1 MTKGSNIWLV
11 RTALVAALYVALTLS
26 FSAFSYGP
34 IQFRVSEVLVLLP
47 LWNRRW
53 ILGVV
58 IGTIIAN
65 FFSPLGLIDVFFGS
79 GATAIALI
87 VMVFIN
93 EVSGKVPALIAQIF
107 VNAGIIAGELQI
119 VYGVNYIESAWY
131 VGLSE
136 AIIVIIGLIILK
148 GMEKQPHVKS
158 IMEAR

>member
-1 MTKGSNIWLV
+1 MTRNSNIWLV

-34 IQFRVSEVLVLLP
+34 IQFRVSEILVLLP

-53 ILGVV
+53 IPGVV
-58 IGTIIAN
+58 MGTIIAN

-87 VMVFIN
+87 LMVFIN
-93 EVSGKVPALIAQIF
+93 EVHGKVPALIAPIL
-107 VNAGIIAGELQI
+107 VNAGIIAAELQI
-119 VYGVNYIESAWY
+119 VYGVSYIESAWY

-136 AIIVIIGLIILK
+136 MIIVFIGLFILS
-148 GMEKQPHVKS
+148 GMEKQPHIKS
-158 IMEAR
+158 IMEAK